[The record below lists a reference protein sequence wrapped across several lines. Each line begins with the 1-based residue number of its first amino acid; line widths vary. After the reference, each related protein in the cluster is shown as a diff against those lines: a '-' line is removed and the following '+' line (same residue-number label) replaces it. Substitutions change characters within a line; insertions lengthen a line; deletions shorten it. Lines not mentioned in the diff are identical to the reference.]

1 MLKIRLQG
9 KDERNYERGILALDV
24 AKDISEGLAR
34 SVVGAKINGKVC
46 DLMTPLTDDC
56 DIEFLK
62 FADKDGKMVFWHTS
76 THIMAQAVKRLYP
89 NAKLGTGPAL
99 DNGFYYDIDLEEKL
113 TVEDLEKI
121 EKEMKNI
128 VSESLDI
135 VRKEVSRNEA
145 IEIMKNRNEDYK
157 IEIINGL
164 PEDATISLYQQG
176 EFIDL
181 CAGPHL
187 PNTKYV
193 KAFKL
198 TSIAG
203 AYWRA
208 DANNK
213 QLQRLY
219 GVSFEKKKELDEYLK
234 LLEEAKLRDH
244 RKLGKELDLFSMHE
258 EGPGFPFFHP
268 KGMVLRNTLE
278 KFWREEHEKAGYDE
292 IKTPIILNE
301 ALWHQSGHWDHY
313 KENMYF
319 TKIDGEDYAI
329 KPMNCP
335 GSILT
340 YKTHLFSYRD
350 LPLRWAEMGQVH
362 RHELSGALHGLMRVR
377 TFTQDDAHLYVLPSQ
392 VKDELIGVI
401 ELADYIYSIFN
412 FKYHVELSTRPE
424 NSMGTQEQW
433 DIATNGLIAALEEK
447 NIKYIVNEG
456 DGAFYGPKIDF
467 HLQDAIGRTWQCG
480 TIQLDF
486 QMPERFDIHYIDSNN
501 EKQRPVMLHRTV
513 FGSIERFIGILIEHF
528 AGKFPL
534 WLSPLQVKILP
545 ISDKFVDYAYEVQKE
560 LKKLGIRVN
569 VDARAEKIGFKIREA
584 QLEKVP
590 YMLVIGEK
598 EVENNTLSVRS
609 RDLGDLGSMKKEEV
623 IEKFVKEIEE
633 KKIITAK
640 ED

>member
-1 MLKIRLQG
+1 MIKIRLQG
-9 KDERNYERGILALDV
+9 KDERNYEKGIVALDV

-34 SVVGAKINGKVC
+34 SVVGVKIDGKVC

-157 IEIINGL
+157 VEIINGL

-278 KFWREEHEKAGYDE
+278 KFWRQEHEKAGYDE

-319 TKIDGEDYAI
+319 TKIDDEDYAI

-340 YKTHLFSYRD
+340 YKSHLFSYRD

-401 ELADYIYSIFN
+401 ELADYVYSIFN

-447 NIKYIVNEG
+447 NINYIVNEG

-486 QMPERFDIHYIDSNN
+486 QMPERFDIHYIDNNN
-501 EKQRPVMLHRTV
+501 EKQRPVMLHRTI

-534 WLSPLQVKILP
+534 WLSPVQVKILP

-560 LKKLGIRVN
+560 LKNLGMRVN

-598 EVENNTLSVRS
+598 EVENNTIAVRS

-623 IEKFVKEIEE
+623 IEKFVNEIEE
-633 KKIITAK
+633 KKIITPK